1 MTMKSPPSLS
11 IIIAIVMLAS
21 MPNSAS
27 ANSANSANSGCRL
40 CSDDE
45 KNDEETQKNE
55 IPLRINIT
63 THLNFSRAALTGRG
77 SGSIAVDENNGEKRV
92 SGQLIDLGGYA
103 VAGSVLITGE
113 PGREIY
119 VDLPRDIIMRSDRGG
134 KIDIQSL
141 RTDLPVSPRLDLAGE
156 LRFSF
161 GGNLVVSGD
170 ASGQFRGRIPITANY
185 E

>member
-1 MTMKSPPSLS
+1 MKSPHILLLC
-11 IIIAIVMLAS
+11 ATS
-21 MPNSAS
+21 MIFMTPNGGNAQD
-27 ANSANSANSGCRL
+27 CRL
-40 CSDDE
+40 CTSAAENSKDE
-45 KNDEETQKNE
+45 VENS
-55 IPLRINIT
+55 IPLRIEIT
-63 THLNFSRAALTGRG
+63 TNLNFSRAALTGRG
-77 SGSIAVDENNGEKRV
+77 NGHISVSENNGEKRV
-92 SGQLIDLGGYA
+92 SGQLIDLGGFA

-119 VDLPRDIIMRSDRGG
+119 VELPNDIIMRSDRGG

-141 RTDLPVSPRLDLAGE
+141 RTDLPASPRLDLSGE

-161 GGNLVVSGD
+161 GGNLVVNGD